1 MCSDHSAT
9 AAAHVVLM
17 CGMAGSGKTTYAQ
30 QLEQQGFERLS
41 IDEEVWRRFGRYG
54 VDYPAADYDGLSAL
68 IEADLQERLSKLLEQ
83 GRYVV
88 IDFSFRHRS
97 QRDHYKRLIER
108 AGGTWRLLYLKV
120 EPDELRRRLTRR
132 SARVD
137 ANAAFPITDEILD
150 RYRNDFEAPRDEGEE
165 TVS

>member
-9 AAAHVVLM
+9 AAPHVVLM

-54 VDYPAADYDGLSAL
+54 VDYPAADYDRLSAL
-68 IEADLQERLSKLLEQ
+68 SEADLQERLSELLEQ
-83 GRYVV
+83 GRHVV